1 MCIDAGTLTS
11 AAMLGY
17 KLAHTEVIKF
27 AMDENARLQQERTA
41 LLDELEGS
49 LNPELALQVE
59 QIIDRR
65 SFMQEVM
72 LIPRKNTV
80 CESAKAEETPGSA
93 REVRSTDRLPHY
105 RSPVRLQAP
114 GLRV

>member
-1 MCIDAGTLTS
+1 MRGCSKS
-11 AAMLGY
+11 A
-17 KLAHTEVIKF
+17 
-27 AMDENARLQQERTA
+27 RQ

-72 LIPRKNTV
+72 LIPRKNAV

-93 REVRSTDRLPHY
+93 REVRSSSTDRLPHY
-105 RSPVRLQAP
+105 RSPVCLQAP